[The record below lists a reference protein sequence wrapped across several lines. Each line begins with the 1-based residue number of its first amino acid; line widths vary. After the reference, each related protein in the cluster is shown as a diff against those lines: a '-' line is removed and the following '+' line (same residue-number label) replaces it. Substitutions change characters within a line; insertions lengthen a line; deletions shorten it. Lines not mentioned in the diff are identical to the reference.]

1 LKKIIRL
8 LQRTNTDSERNGL
21 AMKKRLLIIGASGH
35 GKVVADI
42 AIKMNKWR
50 TVSFLDDNESIKS
63 CMGMEVIGKSSDAL
77 IYRDEADFFVAIG
90 DNATRKMIQEDL
102 ESQGCS
108 FVNLIHPSAIIGSD
122 VEIGVGTAVM
132 AGVVINGPCR
142 IGKGCIINTNSTL
155 EHDNVIDDYVHIS
168 PGVTLAGTVSVGQGS
183 WLGVGS
189 IVSNDVSIC
198 PECKIGAGTVVIK
211 DITEPGTYIGVPA
224 RKIY

>member
-1 LKKIIRL
+1 
-8 LQRTNTDSERNGL
+8 
-21 AMKKRLLIIGASGH
+21 MKKRLLIIGASGH

-132 AGVVINGPCR
+132 AGVVLNGPCK

>member
-1 LKKIIRL
+1 MKKIIRL

-132 AGVVINGPCR
+132 AGVVLNGPCK

>member
-1 LKKIIRL
+1 MKKIIRL